1 METIIA
7 LQKIVKTYDTG
18 LVKFNALD
26 GVDLSIKKGEFVV
39 ILGPSGAGKSTLL
52 NLIGGMDIP
61 TSGSICV
68 DGQELSKYT
77 ENQLSEYRAQNVG
90 FIFQFYNILPTLT
103 VKENVALIQ
112 DIAPQAQDAE
122 KVLEQVGL
130 KAHMHQFPNQL
141 SGGQMQRVAIARAL
155 ANDPDIILAD
165 EPTGALDTKTSVQ
178 IMELIKKIAKDKLVI
193 MVTHNPEL
201 AKNYASRIIE
211 FKDGDLIS
219 DSNPVTNEE
228 NEKKFSIKKTSMSFL
243 TALKL
248 SFNNIKTKK
257 GRTFITSLASSIGI
271 IGIALILALSN
282 GFKIQIDKFERDT
295 LSQMPIV
302 ISPTVMTADEEAQKE
317 FMKEHMGNGENA
329 FTDKK
334 EIYPLKSIDSITHNN
349 NINLDYVN
357 YIEKIDDTLIGGISY
372 TRATKLN
379 ILYKNKIEGINN
391 EHSSTCRN
399 SWYW

>member
-141 SGGQMQRVAIARAL
+141 SGGEQQRVSIARAIAKNPKL
-155 ANDPDIILAD
+155 LLCD
-165 EPTGALDTKTSVQ
+165 EPTGALDSKTGTD
-178 IMELIKKIAKDKLVI
+178 ILKLLKAQEETVVI
-193 MVTHNPEL
+193 VTHNAL
-201 AKNYASRIIE
+201 IADIANRVIRLKNGRIIE
-211 FKDGDLIS
+211 NVINKDPKS
-219 DSNPVTNEE
+219 V
-228 NEKKFSIKKTSMSFL
+228 
-243 TALKL
+243 
-248 SFNNIKTKK
+248 
-257 GRTFITSLASSIGI
+257 
-271 IGIALILALSN
+271 
-282 GFKIQIDKFERDT
+282 
-295 LSQMPIV
+295 
-302 ISPTVMTADEEAQKE
+302 DEVE
-317 FMKEHMGNGENA
+317 
-329 FTDKK
+329 
-334 EIYPLKSIDSITHNN
+334 
-349 NINLDYVN
+349 
-357 YIEKIDDTLIGGISY
+357 
-372 TRATKLN
+372 
-379 ILYKNKIEGINN
+379 
-391 EHSSTCRN
+391 
-399 SWYW
+399 W